1 MNLFNKMA
9 EKFLTA
15 NRRLKKWQRVVSVL
29 AAVVVFV
36 TTYALVLPAITLDKE
51 TASTQAGMEIAASE
65 QEPGSDGTVYEADPE
80 EEPDEVQAES
90 GEEEPQEESASEDSG
105 SQEAEVSEDQSEESE
120 DADSGQD
127 TASNEGESVA
137 ETVENA
143 EVAASGE
150 TTETAKSVEEVQL
163 ITEKTQLSYRY
174 IDENFETD
182 PDDNVDDGYTV
193 YAEFDADA
201 KLPVGVGLRVKEI
214 TKESD
219 PEAYEAYYEKTLSEM
234 QDKYDEN
241 TDLSFARFY
250 DISFVYN
257 GEEIEPSGY
266 VKVRIEYNKPVEVKT
281 DENVDAVH
289 FDKYND
295 EKPEVIDSEVETE
308 KKGEDDTLKTVEFES
323 GSFSVYGIIGS
334 YTVDFHWEVN
344 GEEYELSIPGGGFV
358 SFTELVEVLGVIDGT
373 HKGENIAENEAA
385 QSIPNELTVSDTT
398 REFVAD
404 VANVEFSSPE
414 LVSVSKVEKDTTVGR
429 IKEELHLECE
439 YSLELTDEQ
448 IKTIN
453 EGEVKAGD
461 WALISLKAF
470 DTEETLT
477 ITMNNGEVFVIKV
490 TDDQENPLGLDG
502 KTFSIL
508 GQKNNTQYCLN
519 NTVTSSNTLSA
530 TAVNSST
537 SRGTPWT
544 FEWAGTGKN
553 YLIHDNDGK
562 FIIIQDDNKVTL
574 TTDRIQALDNPIT
587 VNSID
592 GKYSFVNK
600 NNIGLNIY
608 GNSGFGGWPYS
619 TSNNDF
625 MMTLQSPEDLTRPGT
640 IATADSSDE
649 ITINLFDYGPED
661 QLDTVDHHNGNPA
674 DAGVNIGHTLKF
686 FSYGHD
692 VGTGIND
699 FTGTGNGA
707 QVGIVNDRLGSDN
720 YPVLAGSEESLNYLF
735 GGVSNQYVT
744 GYYGLNHLFTK
755 DEDEY
760 YHYDSDTNYAYY
772 DSSNGNRDFKVYS
785 KTFREEGADEQ
796 YFAIGFFPFNDYD
809 EYHNCIH
816 GINFNWD
823 TDTTR
828 QGYYN
833 HHFGM
838 EMKAEFTYLPGG
850 QYNGNDI
857 SYHFSGDDDMWVF
870 VDGILVM
877 DIGGIHNPV
886 AGDINFRTGEV
897 TVHGSSQENFKDKYK
912 RITGKDWDDS
922 DYSTHDFRVFYM
934 ERGGMYSNLEVEFN
948 LPTFKTIAVEKQMEG
963 LTEEQRELYK
973 GVEFK
978 YELLLNG
985 ELYNGNQTVRQ
996 DKNGDVIEEGFEIS
1010 NGEISIKDG
1019 EVVAITHL
1027 TRQDVFSVSEKNLD
1041 MSQYN
1046 VPNAERVH
1054 LNDNGERITEDITL
1068 TETTAH
1074 YQPVE
1079 GRKTWISGTYN
1090 VAETEKVTIK
1100 NKPLLGSLRIDKK
1113 VTYNGA
1119 APVSDEEKALLAG
1132 TYVFKIFK
1140 DEDCTIPYKEN
1151 GEDKTISITINND
1164 GTAQSSELVSLLEGV
1179 YWIQEETPDNGAA
1192 PIQNKFEVSVTPS
1205 HTTSAPAIV
1214 TFTNNIEGEVSI
1226 DIYKIDKSDNTK
1238 KLSGAVFTLR
1248 KIADKDPISEGTYES
1263 EEGFDPIESEPTA
1276 EGTGKTG
1283 FANLKSGY
1291 YELTEKTP
1299 PAGYIKT
1306 EDLAVYFKIKNGKV
1320 TWLEKGSG
1328 KPSTWE
1334 EKTEDT
1340 MVSFEAAKDDENAS
1354 FSVKNEPGAVL
1365 PNAGGPGTKLFTIL
1379 GVILIAGAGV
1389 LLLKRCRMAKVFT
1402 VLSICLILSMTGM
1415 TVLAAGTEI
1424 PDLDRNGSLSITFS
1438 VSGEPIS
1445 DGNEVGIYKV
1455 ADAVEDEGYKFVY
1468 RGAFA
1473 EAGEMPE
1480 NLDTVNEELALKLE
1494 KIAEDRNVPMY
1505 TSSQKLDENGKV
1517 TFSDLEVGLYLI
1529 VHTKK
1534 TEITLKDKT
1543 KVVYTINPF
1552 LVSIPQNKDGKLIY
1566 DVASKPK
1573 VSPEKKVT
1581 PPKKTPPPKRIPQ
1594 TGQLWWPVMALSVAG
1609 AILVTFGL
1617 IRKMKSR

>member
-1 MNLFNKMA
+1 MNHLDKIVEHFMRMNK
-9 EKFLTA
+9 K
-15 NRRLKKWQRVVSVL
+15 LKRWKRGVSAL
-29 AAVVVFV
+29 AAIVVFV
-36 TTYALVLPAITLDKE
+36 TTYALILPAVTLDVN
-51 TASTQAGMEIAASE
+51 TASTQAGIDIAESE
-65 QEPGSDGTVYEADPE
+65 PVVTESAGEVDPE
-80 EEPDEVQAES
+80 EPQAEEPEEVQEEQEQNEDPAEAS
-90 GEEEPQEESASEDSG
+90 DDEESNTEDASNNDD
-105 SQEAEVSEDQSEESE
+105 AEPAAENDQDNSDETDDNHDADTSEESSE
-120 DADSGQD
+120 AVS
-127 TASNEGESVA
+127 
-137 ETVENA
+137 
-143 EVAASGE
+143 
-150 TTETAKSVEEVQL
+150 TTENSESAATAKTEETVQL
-163 ITEKTQLSYRY
+163 ITGHRQLVYTY
-174 IDENFETD
+174 VDETYEEDKNSD
-182 PDDNVDDGYTV
+182 RDDDQKDTHDDGYTV
-193 YAEFDADA
+193 YADFGTSA
-201 KLPVGVGLRVKEI
+201 KLPEGVELQVTEI

-219 PEAYEAYYEKTLSEM
+219 PDAYEEYYEKALSEM

-241 TDLSFARFY
+241 TGLSFAKFY
-250 DISFVYN
+250 DIAFIYD
-257 GEEIEPSGY
+257 GKEIEPQGM
-266 VKVRIEYNKPVEVKT
+266 VKVRIEYNEAVEVRK
-281 DENVDAVH
+281 DINVDTVH
-289 FDKYND
+289 FDKNNE
-295 EKPEVIDSEVETE
+295 EKPEVIDSQIDA
-308 KKGEDDTLKTVEFES
+308 KKQGEGEAMKSVKFES
-323 GSFSVYGIIGS
+323 DQFSVYGVVGAGS
-334 YTVDFHWEVN
+334 LTTSFQSTDGNTYEVTVYCDETAGIPLDAELKVREIEESADEYADYMADAEEVMGVSAGKIAYSKLLDITIEKDGVKIEPEAPVRVEIKLLDKDENTEGKSLNVVHFEGEDEEAKLVEEPQEQDDAVVFETNGFSVYGVFYTVDFHWEVN

-519 NTVTSSNTLSA
+519 NTVSSSNTNCLSA

-544 FEWAGTGKN
+544 FEWTGTGKN

-562 FIIIQDDNKVTL
+562 YIIIQDDRKVTL
-574 TTDRIQALDNPIT
+574 TTDRNQALDNPIT
-587 VNSID
+587 VNSIN

-608 GNSGFGGWPYS
+608 GDSGFGGWPYS

-625 MMTLQSPEDLTRPGT
+625 MMTLQSPEDLKRPGT
-640 IATADSSDE
+640 IATADSSDG

-674 DAGVNIGHTLKF
+674 NAGVNIGHTLKF

-720 YPVLAGSEESLNYLF
+720 YPVLAGSGESLNYLF

-755 DEDEY
+755 DENEY

-785 KTFREEGADEQ
+785 KTFPEEGADDQ
-796 YFAIGFFPFNDYD
+796 YFAVGFFPFNDYD
-809 EYHNCIH
+809 EYYNCIH

-823 TDTTR
+823 SDTSR
-828 QGYYN
+828 QGHYN

-973 GVEFK
+973 DVEFK

-1027 TRQDVFSVSEKNLD
+1027 TRQDEFSVSEKNLD

-1054 LNDNGERITEDITL
+1054 LDDNGERITEDITL
-1068 TETTAH
+1068 TKTTAR

-1079 GRKTWISGTYN
+1079 ERKTWISGTYN

-1119 APVSDEEKALLAG
+1119 APVSDEEKASLAG

-1164 GTAQSSELVSLLEGV
+1164 GTAQSSELISLLEGV

-1192 PIQNKFEVSVTPS
+1192 PIQNKLEVSVTPS

-1379 GVILIAGAGV
+1379 GSILILGAGV
-1389 LLLKRCRMAKVFT
+1389 LLWRRRRF
-1402 VLSICLILSMTGM
+1402 I
-1415 TVLAAGTEI
+1415 
-1424 PDLDRNGSLSITFS
+1424 
-1438 VSGEPIS
+1438 
-1445 DGNEVGIYKV
+1445 
-1455 ADAVEDEGYKFVY
+1455 
-1468 RGAFA
+1468 
-1473 EAGEMPE
+1473 
-1480 NLDTVNEELALKLE
+1480 
-1494 KIAEDRNVPMY
+1494 
-1505 TSSQKLDENGKV
+1505 
-1517 TFSDLEVGLYLI
+1517 
-1529 VHTKK
+1529 
-1534 TEITLKDKT
+1534 
-1543 KVVYTINPF
+1543 
-1552 LVSIPQNKDGKLIY
+1552 
-1566 DVASKPK
+1566 
-1573 VSPEKKVT
+1573 
-1581 PPKKTPPPKRIPQ
+1581 
-1594 TGQLWWPVMALSVAG
+1594 
-1609 AILVTFGL
+1609 
-1617 IRKMKSR
+1617 